1 VQGSQPQQGS
11 TPVVQTTASV
21 NSNVLPGLR
30 LNVIDTGLRLPSEA
44 GNTSIESQ

>member
-1 VQGSQPQQGS
+1 
-11 TPVVQTTASV
+11 V

-44 GNTSIESQ
+44 GNAGNTSIESQ